1 MAKVISVGGLAAAG
15 VLVAA
20 GAAVNRLFRPFDA
33 TVPRAERVAEPMVLA
48 FPLPPREP
56 LEGRVAKPIRTGSET
71 VPVATP
77 AGLVRPARPAPALLT
92 RRGSSRKAWRCV

>member
-1 MAKVISVGGLAAAG
+1 MAKLISVGGLAAAG

-33 TVPRAERVAEPMVLA
+33 TVPRAERVVEPMVLT
-48 FPLPPREP
+48 FPVAPRES
-56 LEGRVAKPIRTGSET
+56 LEARRVTPVRAGGET
-71 VPVATP
+71 VPAVGPTSSA
-77 AGLVRPARPAPALLT
+77 RPAPAPALLT